1 MVATLVHSGPR
12 LWSINA
18 LADEFGIDRRTVKK
32 RLEGIAPAGESTGG
46 HPAWRLRDVAGA
58 VLGLRDPIAEG
69 AVDPDCLPPKER
81 LDHYRAEREKSKWE
95 LEQRISIPA
104 PEVESVVA
112 AAFKVLS
119 QGLDTIPDV
128 LENDCALGASE
139 VERAIE
145 VVDGIRDG
153 LYQQLLDLCSSMDQ
167 VGQDDAREPD

>member
-32 RLEGIAPAGESTGG
+32 RLEGMPPAGVLNG
-46 HPAWRLRDVAGA
+46 HPAWRLRDIAGA
-58 VLGLRDPIAEG
+58 VLGLKA
-69 AVDPDCLPPKER
+69 AVPDGETDPDKLTPKDR
-81 LDHYRAEREKSKWE
+81 LDHYRAEREKIKWE
-95 LEQRISIPA
+95 AEQRISIPA

-112 AAFKVLS
+112 GAFKILS

-128 LENDCALGASE
+128 LENDCALGAAE

-145 VVDGIRDG
+145 VVDGIREG
-153 LYQQLLDLCSSMDQ
+153 LYQQLLELCGGFDQ
-167 VGQDDAREPD
+167 PESDDARESG

>member
-32 RLEGIAPAGESTGG
+32 RLEGMPPAGVLNG
-46 HPAWRLRDVAGA
+46 HPAWRLRDIAGA
-58 VLGLRDPIAEG
+58 VLGLKA
-69 AVDPDCLPPKER
+69 AVPDGETDPDKLLPKDR
-81 LDHYRAEREKSKWE
+81 LDHYRAEREKIKWE
-95 LEQRISIPA
+95 AEQRISIPA

-112 AAFKVLS
+112 GAFKILS

-128 LENDCALGASE
+128 LENDCALGAAE

-145 VVDGIRDG
+145 VVDGIREG
-153 LYQQLLDLCSSMDQ
+153 LYQQLLELCGGFDQ
-167 VGQDDAREPD
+167 PESDDARESG